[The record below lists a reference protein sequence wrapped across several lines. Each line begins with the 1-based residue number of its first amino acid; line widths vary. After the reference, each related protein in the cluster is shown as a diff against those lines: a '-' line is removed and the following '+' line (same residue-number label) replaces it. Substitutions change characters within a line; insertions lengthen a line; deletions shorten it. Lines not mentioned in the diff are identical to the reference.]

1 MVQLVCCE
9 CGDKIVKRGSNAK
22 EELVDMSL
30 LHDFVEKKH
39 CIFVEEAADWRDAIR
54 IGCKPLLADG
64 TIDERYQEKVIEGVE
79 KYGPYIVLL
88 PGVAM
93 PHFQQGSEGVY
104 KTAIG
109 FMKVKKPVFFVEG
122 DPEKYANLFFTLASC
137 NPTEHLANMSQL
149 AKMLGDDDLLQDLM
163 ENVNNEDD
171 LLRIA
176 DKYSLS

>member
-1 MVQLVCCE
+1 MQKWIE
-9 CGDKIVKRGSNAK
+9 RKK
-22 EELVDMSL
+22 ETNNMSL
-30 LHDFVEKKH
+30 LHDFVEQKH

-64 TIDERYQEKVIEGVE
+64 TIDERYQKKVIECVE
-79 KYGPYIVLL
+79 EYGPYIVLL

-93 PHFQQGSEGVY
+93 PHSQQGSEGVF

-109 FMKVKKPVFFVEG
+109 FMKVEKPVSFVEG

-137 NPTEHLANMSQL
+137 NPTEHLANMCQL
-149 AKMLGDDDLLQDLM
+149 AEMLGDDDLLQDLM
-163 ENVNNEDD
+163 DNVHNEAD

-176 DKYSLS
+176 EKYPLG

>member
-1 MVQLVCCE
+1 
-9 CGDKIVKRGSNAK
+9 
-22 EELVDMSL
+22 MSL

-54 IGCKPLLADG
+54 IGCKPLLEDG
-64 TIDERYQEKVIEGVE
+64 TIDERYQEKVIKSVE
-79 KYGPYIVLL
+79 EYGPYIVLI

-93 PHFQQGSEGVY
+93 PHSQQGSEGVF

-109 FMKVKKPVFFVEG
+109 FMKVTKPVSFQED

-137 NPTEHLANMSQL
+137 NPDEHLANMSQL
-149 AKMLGDDDLLQDLM
+149 ADMLGNDELLNELL
-163 ENVNNEDD
+163 ENVHNEAD

-176 DKYSLS
+176 DKYPLG

>member
-1 MVQLVCCE
+1 
-9 CGDKIVKRGSNAK
+9 
-22 EELVDMSL
+22 MSL
-30 LHDFVEKKH
+30 LHDFVEQKH

-64 TIDERYQEKVIEGVE
+64 TIDERYQKKVIECVE
-79 KYGPYIVLL
+79 EYGPYIVLL

-93 PHFQQGSEGVY
+93 PHSQQGSEGVF

-109 FMKVKKPVFFVEG
+109 FMKVEKPVSFVEG

-149 AKMLGDDDLLQDLM
+149 AEMLGDDDLLQDLM
-163 ENVNNEDD
+163 DNVHNEAD
-171 LLRIA
+171 LHRIA
-176 DKYSLS
+176 EKYPLG